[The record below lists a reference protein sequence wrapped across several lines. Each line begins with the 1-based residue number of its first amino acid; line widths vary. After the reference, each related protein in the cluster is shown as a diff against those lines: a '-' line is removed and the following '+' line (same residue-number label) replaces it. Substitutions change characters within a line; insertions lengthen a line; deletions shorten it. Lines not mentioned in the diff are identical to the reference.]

1 MKKLMIAAAVAAMT
15 AGAFADDEGICGGGT
30 TPVAGPAQRAYLFK
44 ATVRLA
50 DGKTASGVDKSIC
63 GDTKWSENYRV
74 KALRKIKGVFLD
86 CKTCKATEDGG
97 DQLALSKAAL
107 FIATSDKKYKVVY
120 EASSYNATSGDD
132 ADTGYKFLLL
142 NYIGGTTFAK
152 SKVAEGLFQVNFLE
166 LDKFNELRAYSILC
180 SGFGKRGT
188 SSGLLWSLSGRVTG
202 AVTAAYWCGLP
213 TQCFEP
219 CTQAAYFTTAAIT
232 GDVTYN
238 TWMLEQSPAYDA
250 VYGTMSLKYS
260 GSKSAMKDLDSVL
273 VATFGAGYTVMV
285 NADDEAAGEDEGDE
299 VAFPFDYI
307 ELGAA
312 E

>member
-15 AGAFADDEGICGGGT
+15 AGAFANDICGGGT
-30 TPVAGPAQRAYLFK
+30 TPVVTTQRAYLFK

-50 DGKTASGVDKSIC
+50 DGAVAKGIDKSIC
-63 GDTKWSENYRV
+63 GDTKWVENYRV
-74 KALRKIKGVFLD
+74 KALRKIKGVFID
-86 CKTCKATEDGG
+86 CETCKATEEGG

-152 SKVAEGLFQVNFLE
+152 SKVAEGLFQINFME
-166 LDKFNELRAYSILC
+166 FDKYNELRAYSLLC
-180 SGFGKRGT
+180 AGFGKRGT

-202 AVTAAYWCGLP
+202 AVAAASWCGLP

-232 GDVTYN
+232 GGVTYN
-238 TWMLEQSPAYDA
+238 TWKLEQSPAYDA

-273 VATFGAGYTVMV
+273 AATFGAGYTVMV
-285 NADDEAAGEDEGDE
+285 NADDEGESEGEE

-307 ELGAA
+307 ELGA

>member
-15 AGAFADDEGICGGGT
+15 AGAFANDICGGGT
-30 TPVAGPAQRAYLFK
+30 TPVVTTQRAYLFK

-50 DGKTASGVDKSIC
+50 DGAVAKGVDKSIC
-63 GDTKWSENYRV
+63 GDTKWVENYRV
-74 KALRKIKGVFLD
+74 KALRKIKGVFID
-86 CKTCKATEDGG
+86 CETCKATEEGG

-107 FIATSDKKYKVVY
+107 FIATSDKKYKAVY

-132 ADTGYKFLLL
+132 DDTGYKFLLL

-219 CTQAAYFTTAAIT
+219 CTQEAYFTAATAS

-238 TWMLEQSPAYDA
+238 TWKLEQSPAYDA

-273 VATFGAGYTVMV
+273 TATFGAGYKVMV
-285 NADDEAAGEDEGDE
+285 NADDEGESEGEE

>member
-15 AGAFADDEGICGGGT
+15 AGAFANDICDGGEIPG
-30 TPVAGPAQRAYLFK
+30 PVTAQRVYLFK

-50 DGKTASGVDKSIC
+50 DGKSAKGVDKSVC
-63 GDTKWSENYRV
+63 GDTKWAENYRV

-97 DQLALSKAAL
+97 DQLALSKAPL
-107 FIATSDKKYKVVY
+107 YIATSDRKYKAVY
-120 EASSYNATSGDD
+120 EAGTYTATDGDETD
-132 ADTGYKFLLL
+132 DTGYKFLLL

-166 LDKFNELRAYSILC
+166 ADKLGELRAYSILC
-180 SGFGKRGT
+180 AGFGKRGT

-202 AVTAAYWCGLP
+202 AVTAAYWCGAP

-219 CTQAAYFTTAAIT
+219 CTQAAYYTKAALDGSINF
-232 GDVTYN
+232 N
-238 TWMLEQSPAYDA
+238 TWMLELSPAYDA

-260 GSKSAMKDLDSVL
+260 GSKSAMKTQLDVL
-273 VATFGAGYTVMV
+273 NATFGTGWDYMKQPVT
-285 NADDEAAGEDEGDE
+285 NDGSGDEGGSTE
-299 VAFPFDYI
+299 VKFPFDYI
-307 ELGAA
+307 EFAA